1 MGAVFVLV
9 QFAALGG
16 ILLTGPL
23 LPENPV
29 LLAVELAGLAL
40 VAWAML
46 TMGLGKFGALPE
58 PRVGTPLVTRGP
70 YAAIRHPMY
79 TGLLLF
85 SLPLVLA
92 APSPLRI
99 GFWLMLLVD
108 LLLKLHYEERLLA
121 AKFPEYAA
129 YRKRTWKLVPGVY

>member
-1 MGAVFVLV
+1 MGAIFVLV
-9 QFAALGG
+9 QFAALIG
-16 ILLTGPL
+16 ILATGPL
-23 LPENPV
+23 LPARPV
-29 LLAVELAGLAL
+29 LLAVELAGLVL

-58 PRVGTPLVTRGP
+58 PRADARLVTHGP

-92 APSPLRI
+92 APSPLRT
-99 GFWLMLLVD
+99 GLWLVLLID
-108 LLLKLHYEERLLA
+108 LVLKLHYEERLLA

-129 YRKRTWKLVPGVY
+129 YRERTKKLVPFVY